1 MDRPDLN
8 ERFQRRIK
16 GTFSEFLGM
25 RLLEVGEGRVRG
37 ELPVRDT
44 LKQPYGLLHGG
55 AIATFADSLVATG
68 TGRFLAPGQ
77 TMTTIEFKV
86 NFMVPVTDGTVR
98 GEATALHRGRRT
110 MVWEVRITDGQE
122 RLVAV
127 MTTAVM
133 ILDPQGPPD
142 APPGVSGRS
151 GTPRG
156 RGRR

>member
-1 MDRPDLN
+1 MNQPDLD

-16 GTFSEFLGM
+16 GTFTEFLGM
-25 RLLEVGEGRVRG
+25 RLLELRDGYVRG

-86 NFMVPVTDGTVR
+86 NFMVPVKDGTVR

-110 MVWEVRITDGQE
+110 MVWEVRITDGDD
-122 RLVAV
+122 RLVAL
-127 MTTAVM
+127 MSTAVM
-133 ILDPQGPPD
+133 ILDPQDSPN
-142 APPGVSGRS
+142 APPPS
-151 GTPRG
+151 
-156 RGRR
+156 